1 MNVEPSPPINS
12 EQVVMIK
19 CLNCSTHIIP
29 IIVQEY
35 MLCIWCQSIDSVGVD
50 LLEKMKSIGAKI
62 KKKVKLIT

>member
-1 MNVEPSPPINS
+1 MNVEPSPLINS
-12 EQVVMIK
+12 EQNVMIK

-50 LLEKMKSIGAKI
+50 LLEKMKSSGAKS
-62 KKKVKLIT
+62 KKKVN

>member
-1 MNVEPSPPINS
+1 MNVEPSHSINS
-12 EQVVMIK
+12 EQTVMIK

-50 LLEKMKSIGAKI
+50 LLEKMKSSGAKS
-62 KKKVKLIT
+62 KKKVN